1 MNKCIYTDTLYTSRY
16 KILYKIELASR
27 LTDYDYSSDPGQRFP
42 STYIHIVSVL
52 DRISE
57 SQLISFKFPS
67 TTCASIIYS
76 LYGMAIPREED
87 EFYSEDKVCMSS
99 NNMSLSEYIIG
110 FWSDC
115 DDEKPQYQIVI
126 GTQDGSDD
134 IILSFTDDEIV
145 SLINLLESDEIQNMC
160 GIPSDNWWIRR

>member
-1 MNKCIYTDTLYTSRY
+1 MNKCIYEDTLYTSRY
-16 KILYKIELASR
+16 KILYKVELSSR
-27 LTDYDYSSDPGQRFP
+27 LTDYDYSLDPNQRFP

-52 DRISE
+52 DKISE
-57 SQLISFKFPS
+57 LPLISFKFPS

-87 EFYSEDKVCMSS
+87 EFYSEYNVCMSS
-99 NNMSLSEYIIG
+99 DNMPLSEYIIG

-115 DDEKPQYQIVI
+115 DDKKPQYQIAI
-126 GTQDGSDD
+126 GPQDGSDD

-145 SLINLLESDEIQNMC
+145 SLIDLLESDEIKNMC
-160 GIPSDNWWIRR
+160 GIPLDAWWIRR